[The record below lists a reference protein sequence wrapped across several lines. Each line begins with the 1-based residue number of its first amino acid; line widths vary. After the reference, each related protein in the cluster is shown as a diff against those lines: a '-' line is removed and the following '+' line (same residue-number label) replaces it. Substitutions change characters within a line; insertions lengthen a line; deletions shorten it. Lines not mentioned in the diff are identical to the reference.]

1 MVVQPEEIKEALA
14 KAFEV
19 THVEV
24 ETYEGQDHFTA
35 VVVSPEFAGKSRIQQ
50 HRMVYE
56 PLNEMMKE
64 AIHALELKTWTP
76 LEWEDRQKGV
86 PKTKKD
92 AVHADEDKKER
103 S

>member
-1 MVVQPEEIKEALA
+1 MVVTPEQIKEALA
-14 KAFEV
+14 GSLTIE
-19 THVEV
+19 HVEV

-35 VVVSPEFAGKSRIQQ
+35 TVVSPDFAGRSRVEQ

-56 PLNEMMKE
+56 PLRPMMTQ

-76 LEWEDRQKGV
+76 LEWEDRKRGV
-86 PKTKKD
+86 PATKKD

-103 S
+103 K